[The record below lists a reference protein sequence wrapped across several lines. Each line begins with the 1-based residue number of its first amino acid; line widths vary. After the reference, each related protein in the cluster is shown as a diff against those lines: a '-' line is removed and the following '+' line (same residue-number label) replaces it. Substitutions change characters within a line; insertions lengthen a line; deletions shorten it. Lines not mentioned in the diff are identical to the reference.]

1 MSDHNRQIDCEERKC
16 AQSRIE
22 DLERRLNGVA
32 AENKRLRAKN
42 REQKAQF
49 SAEEL
54 SVIYMAVDYCLD
66 ISDDIEEFEDSKAIE
81 AARSIKLKLAGWQ
94 RSNANRQ

>member
-1 MSDHNRQIDCEERKC
+1 MSDHNQPTDCEGCKC

-22 DLERRLNGVA
+22 ELERRLNGVA
-32 AENKRLRAKN
+32 AENKRLRTKN

-66 ISDDIEEFEDSKAIE
+66 ISDDMEEFEDSQAVV

>member
-1 MSDHNRQIDCEERKC
+1 MSDHSQPTEREGCKC

-22 DLERRLNGVA
+22 ELERRLNGVA

-66 ISDDIEEFEDSKAIE
+66 IGDDIEEFEDSKAIE
-81 AARSIKLKLAGWQ
+81 AARSIKLRLTGW
-94 RSNANRQ
+94 RKE

>member
-1 MSDHNRQIDCEERKC
+1 MSDHNRLIDCEECKC

-22 DLERRLNGVA
+22 ELERRLNGVA
-32 AENKRLRAKN
+32 AENKRLREKN

-54 SVIYMAVDYCLD
+54 SAIYMAVDYCLD
-66 ISDDIEEFEDSKAIE
+66 ISDDIEEFEDSKVIE
-81 AARSIKLKLAGWQ
+81 AARSVKLKLTGWQ
-94 RSNANRQ
+94 KE